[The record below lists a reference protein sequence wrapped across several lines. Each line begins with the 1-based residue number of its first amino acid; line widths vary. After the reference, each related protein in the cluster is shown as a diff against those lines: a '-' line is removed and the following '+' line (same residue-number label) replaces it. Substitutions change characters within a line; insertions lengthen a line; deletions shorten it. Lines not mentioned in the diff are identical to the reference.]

1 MSASHVHVFGAVFQ
15 NHRAHSTREELMPGI
30 KAALRLLALAA
41 IVAAGGAAELSNRA
55 AAERPGSLPM
65 TCTQLPTK
73 LLGGN
78 IKYAN
83 AQIVPANT
91 APAGQPNNF
100 TGTAPSSTS
109 VPVSYCLVVL
119 SYSST
124 PANDP
129 TPQNITIYVGLPLN
143 SMDGGVTGSTIDPA
157 FNFTTVEG
165 NWNGRTEG
173 EGGGGCTGNT
183 NVNSQ
188 GAVAN
193 GFVGSGTDG
202 GHGNPN
208 NDPHNTC
215 QQGVLSLGH
224 LNTQYIQDW
233 VYNGPQQEI
242 LWSKKVAKLYYG
254 KEPLYNYWNGCSTG
268 GHQGYAL
275 AQTLAGEL
283 DGILANAPA
292 MYWTRFQTAQMWGQI
307 AMFDIAHEVIP
318 GGKLAAVQNAA
329 IAACDK
335 NDGVADGIIDDPR
348 TCTFNAKANIC
359 GQAGAPA
366 APNCLTPAEADAVNV
381 MWDGPRNDS
390 GKRIWFPIDRGTD
403 FCGLGFLG
411 WDCNAPFALAPV
423 QFGWDLA
430 DPAYYNAGVFPT
442 SYPGF
447 WGNVALNSTTQPAG
461 AATTYAAVAQ
471 AGSNRVAD
479 LTDTFDDL
487 DAFKARGGKMITVVG
502 ANDALIMPRGV
513 INYYRL
519 MAARYADDDRFA
531 DRSDDDSFHGSFD
544 RFRGVQKFYRLF
556 HAPGV
561 NHCGL
566 GILNH
571 SSLGPW
577 PQSGADFNAVINWVE
592 KGVAPSQ
599 VIGSGNTAIPAFN
612 PASPT
617 TLTRPLC
624 PYPQTAVYNG
634 SGNVN
639 DAANWHCGGDMENN
653 VPVGTPLSGPPGKPV
668 ACYDVLVKYKHE
680 TNGPLDYRGSGVN
693 PAICHADGP
702 PGHDDD

>member
-1 MSASHVHVFGAVFQ
+1 MRVKRIFARLTVIAAV
-15 NHRAHSTREELMPGI
+15 AIIGWLT
-30 KAALRLLALAA
+30 ALP
-41 IVAAGGAAELSNRA
+41 NRV
-55 AAERPGSLPM
+55 AAERQVSLPT
-65 TCTQLPTK
+65 TCTQLPGK

-83 AQIVPANT
+83 AQVVPANT
-91 APAGQPNNF
+91 APGPQFNNF
-100 TGTAPSSTS
+100 TGTPPSSAT
-109 VPVSYCLVVL
+109 VPVAYCLVVL

-124 PANDP
+124 PAKDP

-143 SMDGGVTGSTIDPA
+143 SLDGGTTGSKVDSPL
-157 FNFTTVEG
+157 NFTTVEG

-173 EGGGGCTGNT
+173 QGGGGCSGNT
-183 NVNSQ
+183 NVNSA
-188 GAVAN
+188 GAVVN

-202 GHGNPN
+202 GHGNPAD
-208 NDPHNTC
+208 DPHNTC
-215 QQGVLSLGH
+215 DQGVLSLGQ
-224 LNTQYIQDW
+224 LNKQYIADW

-242 LWSKKVAKLYYG
+242 VWSKKVAQLYYG
-254 KEPLYNYWNGCSTG
+254 KAPNYNYWNGCSTG

-307 AMFDIAHEVIP
+307 AMFDIASEVIS

-335 NDGVADGIIDDPR
+335 NDGVQDGIIDDPR

-359 GQAGAPA
+359 GRAGAPA
-366 APNCLTPAEADAVNV
+366 APNCLTATEANAVNV

-403 FCGLGFLG
+403 FNF
-411 WDCNAPFALAPV
+411 WDGNVPFGLAPV
-423 QFGWDLA
+423 QFGWDLEN
-430 DPAYYNAGVFPT
+430 PAYYNAGSFPG

-447 WGNVALNSTTQPAG
+447 WGNVALNSATQPAG
-461 AATTYAAVAQ
+461 AVTTYAAVAQ
-471 AGSNRVAD
+471 AGSNNVAD

-487 DAFKARGGKMITVVG
+487 DAFKASGGKMITVVG
-502 ANDALIMPRGV
+502 TNDGLIMPRGV

-519 MAARYADDDRFA
+519 MARRYAEGSDHQFIPASFA
-531 DRSDDDSFHGSFD
+531 DNDHDSSD

-561 NHCGL
+561 SHCGL
-566 GILNH
+566 GILSH
-571 SSLGPW
+571 GSLGPW
-577 PQSGADFNAVINWVE
+577 PQGGADFNAVINWVE
-592 KGVAPSQ
+592 NGIAPSQ
-599 VIGSGNTAIPAFN
+599 VSGAGNTAVPAFI
-612 PASPT
+612 PGSPT
-617 TLTRPLC
+617 ALTRPLC

-639 DAANWHCGGDMENN
+639 DAANWQCGGDMERNT
-653 VPVGTPLSGPPGKPV
+653 PVGAPLTGPPGLPV

-680 TNGPLDYRGSGVN
+680 VNGPLDYDGSGVS
-693 PAICHADGP
+693 PEFCHVPD
-702 PGHDDD
+702 HDE